1 MKNIFLI
8 LLISIS
14 PTVTLAEASP
24 TKCECQPVA
33 SVLDSKNSAT
43 HVFVGEVL
51 DVILGTNFNVESEK
65 EFLVKTRIKRFWKGN
80 FQEEITI
87 RTPQKKEA
95 CGLQFAIGQQY
106 LIYGIG
112 EASPLTTSCSR
123 TVQIDNENAKNDL
136 KHLGEAQFIAL
147 PDMKVPDFMQ

>member
-1 MKNIFLI
+1 M
-8 LLISIS
+8 LLSIY
-14 PTVTLAEASP
+14 PALTLAETNPA
-24 TKCECQPVA
+24 KCECQPVA
-33 SVLDSKNSAT
+33 SVLDSKNSST
-43 HVFVGEVL
+43 HVFVGEIL
-51 DVILGTNFNVESEK
+51 DVLLGNKFNMETEK
-65 EFLVKTRIKRFWKGN
+65 EFLVKTRIKRFWKGK

-106 LIYGIG
+106 LIYAIG
-112 EASPLTTSCSR
+112 DQSPIATSCSR
-123 TVQIDNENAKNDL
+123 TVQIDHENAKNDL